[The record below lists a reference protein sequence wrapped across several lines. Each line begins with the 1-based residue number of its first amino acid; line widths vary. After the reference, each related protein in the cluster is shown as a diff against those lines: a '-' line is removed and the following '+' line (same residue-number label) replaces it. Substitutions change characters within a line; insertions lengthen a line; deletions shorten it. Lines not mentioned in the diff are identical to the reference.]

1 MQRIAM
7 RMIAVIAL
15 TAGAWPSLAQLV
27 IDRSKP
33 APYPMPPKIEA
44 EEEEKKP
51 KEPPKYSGETIEI
64 PAECDPA
71 RLSALGLPCSAAS
84 PCEMSLELT
93 AAGQAGEA
101 VVVIGDLYSPSATI
115 ASVVLRSDDG
125 GASWIEAHE
134 RITGAALDELHFSG
148 DDHAWIVGRE
158 TIGGGHR
165 PFLLASE
172 DGGKSWRLR
181 PIDEDED
188 FRGAV
193 LQLRFDSPEHGF
205 LILERP
211 TDKGDPYELRE
222 SFNGGRSWS
231 LRQITAERPALP
243 GSRRRTP
250 EPNVRVSEP
259 SSDDLFLVEQRE
271 AGEWRTLGRFSAAAG
286 VCGVQ

>member
-1 MQRIAM
+1 MPRIALG
-7 RMIAVIAL
+7 IVGLIVL
-15 TAGAWPSLAQLV
+15 LAGGSPSLAQLV

-33 APYPMPPKIEA
+33 APYPMPPKIEV
-44 EEEEKKP
+44 EEEENKP
-51 KEPPKYSGETIEI
+51 KEPPRYSGETTEI

-93 AAGQAGEA
+93 AAGEAGEA
-101 VVVIGDLYSPSATI
+101 VIAIGDLYSPSATI

-125 GASWIEAHE
+125 GASWTEAHE

-148 DDHAWIVGRE
+148 EENAWIVGRE
-158 TIGGGHR
+158 NIGGGQR
-165 PFLLASE
+165 PFLLASD

-188 FRGAV
+188 FRGSV

-205 LILERP
+205 LILEKP
-211 TDKGDPYELRE
+211 TQKGDPYELRE

-231 LRQITAERPALP
+231 LRQVTAERPALP

-250 EPNVRVSEP
+250 EPSVRVSEP
-259 SSDDLFLVEQRE
+259 AADNLFLVERRE
-271 AGEWRTLGRFSAAAG
+271 AGEWRTLGRFSAKAG
-286 VCGVQ
+286 VCGGQ